1 MTQGAGYKIVKIV
14 QYVYD
19 NTDAH
24 KQKPQAK
31 ERKGVISTYGVYRY
45 VYFFFFGQYFLNS
58 LQQTYGR
65 KSVIKNSGVPGLL
78 SESDKS
84 EGSRA
89 FASSPEKRP

>member
-45 VYFFFFGQYFLNS
+45 VYLFIFFCQYFLNS

-65 KSVIKNSGVPGLL
+65 KSVIKNSGALGLL
-78 SESDKS
+78 SESDK
-84 EGSRA
+84 
-89 FASSPEKRP
+89 